1 MAMLVAFY
9 SWALRCK
16 FGRWFYCYALMIGIV
31 CWTINEVRGY
41 KASLASWSELTDS
54 MFEDDKDERRQAFAS
69 YSRWKR
75 QQEERTHW
83 VARNIRSWFSGSPG
97 DFVRQS
103 GGDARLDLPRTT
115 GTQTDVEMPVVD
127 GGEDDDEETQSEK
140 ALRYRHLKLEECSD
154 PGLWMSLH
162 HHEGL
167 DELDSEAASPMQVD
181 SEAPTDH
188 VAQTSAVEDYA
199 ATAERARRLFWRRQN
214 EFLEAGDYDGLDR
227 FNSRYSWLD
236 FVWCGIHE
244 VWLHRW
250 LHPCRGR
257 HAVVL
262 HRCVW
267 HPIWFWFCWH
277 DLCIWAQAFLAT
289 MSCIGYATSH
299 WDSPWVLHLCTLHSR
314 LHFW

>member
-1 MAMLVAFY
+1 MSMSEVTMDGTSGMTIGYVGYFNGYVGSILFMSFEVQV
-9 SWALRCK
+9 WQMVLLLC
-16 FGRWFYCYALMIGIV
+16 LMIGIV

-83 VARNIRSWFSGSPG
+83 VARNIRSWFSGSPR

-181 SEAPTDH
+181 SEAPANH
-188 VAQTSAVEDYA
+188 VAQAAAVEDYA
-199 ATAERARRLFWRRQN
+199 ASAERARRLFWRRQD
-214 EFLEAGDYDGLDR
+214 EFLQAGDYDGLDR
-227 FNSRYSWLD
+227 FNARYSWLD
-236 FVWCGIHE
+236 YV
-244 VWLHRW
+244 
-250 LHPCRGR
+250 
-257 HAVVL
+257 
-262 HRCVW
+262 
-267 HPIWFWFCWH
+267 
-277 DLCIWAQAFLAT
+277 
-289 MSCIGYATSH
+289 
-299 WDSPWVLHLCTLHSR
+299 
-314 LHFW
+314 